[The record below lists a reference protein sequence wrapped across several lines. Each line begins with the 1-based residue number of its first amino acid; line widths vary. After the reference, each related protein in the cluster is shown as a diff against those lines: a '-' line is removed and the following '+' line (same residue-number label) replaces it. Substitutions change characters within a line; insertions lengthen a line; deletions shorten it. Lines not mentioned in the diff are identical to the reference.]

1 MKKIITLLFATLFA
15 TAIYAAEITYRVAS
29 YNADTDDFVLESWGE
44 KPEGASA
51 YFFNDYGATTGNR
64 YNQIPRRQP
73 TAALFLLCDRFFSIF
88 WIKRKI
94 ISKFGEINNG
104 NMDTQRLLKYTAA
117 VISEFSLAHN
127 LTLAQA
133 FRYLKRYK
141 GIEFVK
147 RHYEVEHT
155 LSFDD
160 VVDDLTTYCKRMGGR
175 LV

>member
-1 MKKIITLLFATLFA
+1 
-15 TAIYAAEITYRVAS
+15 
-29 YNADTDDFVLESWGE
+29 
-44 KPEGASA
+44 
-51 YFFNDYGATTGNR
+51 
-64 YNQIPRRQP
+64 
-73 TAALFLLCDRFFSIF
+73 
-88 WIKRKI
+88 
-94 ISKFGEINNG
+94 
-104 NMDTQRLLKYTAA
+104 MDTQRLLKCTAA

-133 FRYLKRYK
+133 FRYLNRYK

>member
-1 MKKIITLLFATLFA
+1 MTDVTALINHILGTATYPTDVCDL
-15 TAIYAAEITYRVAS
+15 
-29 YNADTDDFVLESWGE
+29 NADGTIDVTDV
-44 KPEGASA
+44 
-51 YFFNDYGATTGNR
+51 TTLITHHP
-64 YNQIPRRQP
+64 QIILPP
-73 TAALFLLCDRFFSIF
+73 PAAALFLLCDRFFSIF

>member
-1 MKKIITLLFATLFA
+1 
-15 TAIYAAEITYRVAS
+15 
-29 YNADTDDFVLESWGE
+29 
-44 KPEGASA
+44 
-51 YFFNDYGATTGNR
+51 
-64 YNQIPRRQP
+64 
-73 TAALFLLCDRFFSIF
+73 
-88 WIKRKI
+88 
-94 ISKFGEINNG
+94 
-104 NMDTQRLLKYTAA
+104 MDTQRLLKYTAA

-147 RHYEVEHT
+147 CHYEVEHT
-155 LSFDD
+155 LSFVD